1 MKNRERS
8 YYVYK
13 KNELIQKSRYSLTL
27 NQNKLLL
34 YLISKIKP
42 TDTENTI
49 YTINIKEYIDICGLN
64 NNGGYYYRSLKS
76 DIKRIADMSA
86 WIEINPNEE
95 ILFRWLNNVKIEKNT
110 GNIFVSFHK
119 SVLEYLLNIK
129 RYYTRYSL
137 NNILAMSCKYSIRVY
152 ELLLSYSY
160 KNEIELPITEFK
172 KRIDAENYE
181 SNSILI
187 KKALIPAIEEINK
200 YTDLFIEYRM
210 IKEGRSFSKIHF
222 IIRQKNNLS
231 NVISRQNIKK
241 KLERT
246 LNIDE

>member
-1 MKNRERS
+1 
-8 YYVYK
+8 
-13 KNELIQKSRYSLTL
+13 
-27 NQNKLLL
+27 
-34 YLISKIKP
+34 
-42 TDTENTI
+42 
-49 YTINIKEYIDICGLN
+49 
-64 NNGGYYYRSLKS
+64 
-76 DIKRIADMSA
+76 
-86 WIEINPNEE
+86 
-95 ILFRWLNNVKIEKNT
+95 
-110 GNIFVSFHK
+110 
-119 SVLEYLLNIK
+119 
-129 RYYTRYSL
+129 
-137 NNILAMSCKYSIRVY
+137 MSCKYSIRVY